1 MGVRELGAGSPFS
14 RSRDFHPET
23 SEVRREDLGLEA
35 RASAP
40 MATTTRAITPLAHP
54 RHARG
59 RLPPPRALSAAIT
72 ALASAPAQAAS
83 AAAAA
88 PAASSLAFNLGTSAV
103 LVPAYLAL
111 LALGRRRIRLVDRIW
126 SPPPTRHET
135 TTTSS
140 SNNNNK
146 DLLPFL
152 LPFLL
157 GSAFLLSL
165 VGAPCS
171 TLLDLSRSCWTN
183 GIPALQALL
192 RDPAA
197 TALVWTQITFLD
209 FLVARHV
216 LRDREAGVP
225 WRHSVALCFVVGPA
239 GLLSH
244 LLTKALFHTSKR
256 KKSRGR

>member
-1 MGVRELGAGSPFS
+1 M
-14 RSRDFHPET
+14 T
-23 SEVRREDLGLEA
+23 S
-35 RASAP
+35 
-40 MATTTRAITPLAHP
+40 
-54 RHARG
+54 
-59 RLPPPRALSAAIT
+59 
-72 ALASAPAQAAS
+72 
-83 AAAAA
+83 

-111 LALGRRRIRLVDRIW
+111 LALGRGRIRLVDRIW
-126 SPPPTRHET
+126 SPPQTHHRDT
-135 TTTSS
+135 NKDNKDSKDS
-140 SNNNNK
+140 KDNKDNK

-152 LPFLL
+152 LPLAL
-157 GSAFLLSL
+157 GLAFLLSL

-183 GIPALQALL
+183 GIPALQVLL

-239 GLLSH
+239 GLVSH
-244 LLTKALFHTSKR
+244 LVTKALFSKR
-256 KKSRGR
+256 KKRKGR